1 MAARR
6 SVAVGKAYLN
16 RREKDQVYIIAGMV
30 AMLNEWIERGE
41 DHQEKV
47 TELKYA
53 RTYLYKHLDSKMGHL
68 PQEDVEMPH
77 FRVKV
82 QGGWVLC
89 KIAHR
94 NASHG
99 MTISWT

>member
-6 SVAVGKAYLN
+6 NVAVGKAYLN
-16 RREKDQVYIIAGMV
+16 RREKDQVYMVAGMV

-41 DHQEKV
+41 AHHEKV

-68 PQEDVEMPH
+68 PQEDVARIVEGIKKKEVG
-77 FRVKV
+77 FYADWR
-82 QGGWVLC
+82 
-89 KIAHR
+89 R
-94 NASHG
+94 
-99 MTISWT
+99 